1 MTAELINTGS
11 ELLLGQVTNTHLPF
25 LAKALFPIGIRITRQ
40 VTVPDGPDIRSALEE
55 SFRRA
60 NVVLVTGGLGPTTD
74 DITRDC
80 VAELLG
86 LAMRECATTRDAIS
100 ERLSRR
106 GIAPTDR
113 TFRQAQVPETGIVL
127 ANPFGTAP
135 GIYIPSNSTGS
146 PHPHI
151 FLLPGPPRE
160 LRPMVESS
168 VVPALQALE
177 HSLGG
182 PKMRSIRVSGIPEST
197 VEKMVGEPLLAL
209 GLELGYC
216 ARLGEV
222 DVRLIGNE
230 AAVEQGVEILRT
242 HIPSENLVED
252 DRPLPAIVLSS
263 LNSRNLTLAT
273 AESCTGG
280 AIASAITDIPG
291 ASTAYKRGFVCYEN
305 AAKTED
311 LDVSTTLIEEH
322 GAVSEQVA
330 SALAL
335 GAQRR
340 ARSSFAISTT
350 GIAGPGG
357 GSDLKPVGT
366 VFIGLAFP
374 DGSVS
379 TTKHQF
385 KTDRTTFKE
394 LVLRTALNQLR
405 IALLSS
411 NPTANP

>member
-127 ANPFGTAP
+127 TNPFGTAP

-177 HSLGG
+177 HSLDG

>member
-40 VTVPDGPDIRSALEE
+40 VTVPDGPDIRAALEE

-86 LAMRECATTRDAIS
+86 LAMRECATTRAAIS

-127 ANPFGTAP
+127 TNPFGTAP

-168 VVPALQALE
+168 VLPALQALE
-177 HSLGG
+177 QSLDG

-222 DVRLIGNE
+222 DVRLIGNQ
-230 AAVEQGVEILRT
+230 AAVEQGIEILRT

-305 AAKTED
+305 
-311 LDVSTTLIEEH
+311 
-322 GAVSEQVA
+322 EQVA

-340 ARSSFAISTT
+340 ARSSFALSTT

-405 IALLSS
+405 IALLSQ

>member
-1 MTAELINTGS
+1 
-11 ELLLGQVTNTHLPF
+11 
-25 LAKALFPIGIRITRQ
+25 
-40 VTVPDGPDIRSALEE
+40 
-55 SFRRA
+55 
-60 NVVLVTGGLGPTTD
+60 
-74 DITRDC
+74 
-80 VAELLG
+80 
-86 LAMRECATTRDAIS
+86 
-100 ERLSRR
+100 
-106 GIAPTDR
+106 
-113 TFRQAQVPETGIVL
+113 
-127 ANPFGTAP
+127 
-135 GIYIPSNSTGS
+135 
-146 PHPHI
+146 
-151 FLLPGPPRE
+151 
-160 LRPMVESS
+160 
-168 VVPALQALE
+168 
-177 HSLGG
+177 
-182 PKMRSIRVSGIPEST
+182 MRSIRVSGIPEST

-222 DVRLIGNE
+222 DVRLIGNQ
-230 AAVEQGVEILRT
+230 AAVEQGIEILRT
-242 HIPSENLVED
+242 QIPSENLVED

-340 ARSSFAISTT
+340 ARSSFALSTT

>member
-1 MTAELINTGS
+1 MTAELLNTGS

-25 LAKALFPIGIRITRQ
+25 IAKALFPIGIRITRQ
-40 VTVPDGPDIRSALEE
+40 VTVPDGPDIRAALHE
-55 SFRRA
+55 SFQRA
-60 NVVLVTGGLGPTTD
+60 DVVLVTGGLGPTTD
-74 DITRDC
+74 DITREC

-86 LAMRECATTRDAIS
+86 LPMRECASTRAAIS

-106 GIAPTDR
+106 GIAPTNR

-127 ANPFGTAP
+127 PNPFGTAP
-135 GIYIPSNSTGS
+135 GIYIPPISTGTPS
-146 PHPHI
+146 PHV

-160 LRPMVESS
+160 LRPMVETS
-168 VVPALQALE
+168 VVPALQALQR
-177 HSLGG
+177 STDG
-182 PKMRSIRVSGIPEST
+182 PRMRSIRVSGIPEST

-222 DVRLIGNE
+222 DVRLIGTE
-230 AAVEQGVEILRT
+230 SLVERGVEILRT
-242 HIPSENLVED
+242 RIPPENLVED
-252 DRPLPAIVLSS
+252 DRTLPAIVLSA
-263 LNSRNLTLAT
+263 LEAKNLTLST

-280 AIASAITDIPG
+280 AIASAITDTPG
-291 ASTAYKRGFVCYEN
+291 ASIAFKRGFVCYEN

-311 LDVSTTLIEEH
+311 LEVPNLLIEEH

-335 GAQRR
+335 GAQRK
-340 ARSSFAISTT
+340 ARTSFAISTT

-374 DGSVS
+374 DGTVS

-385 KTDRTTFKE
+385 KTDRSTFKE
-394 LVLRTALNQLR
+394 LVLRTALDRLR
-405 IALLSS
+405 IALLSQ

>member
-25 LAKALFPIGIRITRQ
+25 LAKALFPIGIRINRQ
-40 VTVPDGPDIRSALEE
+40 VTVPDGPDIRTALKE
-55 SFRRA
+55 SFSRSQ
-60 NVVLVTGGLGPTTD
+60 VVIVTGGLGPTTD
-74 DITRDC
+74 DITREC
-80 VAELLG
+80 VADLLG
-86 LAMRECATTRDAIS
+86 LPLHECETTRAAIS

-106 GIAPTDR
+106 GIAPTER
-113 TFRQAQVPETGIVL
+113 TFRQAMVPEKGVAL
-127 ANPFGTAP
+127 KNPFGTAP
-135 GIYIPSNSTGS
+135 GIYIPHLPTESPS
-146 PHPHI
+146 PHL

-168 VVPALQALE
+168 VVPILESLQQ
-177 HSLGG
+177 SVDG
-182 PKMRSIRVSGIPEST
+182 PRMRSIRVSGIPEST

-222 DVRLIGNE
+222 DVRLIGNQST
-230 AAVEQGVEILRT
+230 VEQGVEILRAR
-242 HIPSENLVED
+242 IPHENLVED
-252 DRPLPAIVLSS
+252 DRPLPAIVLST
-263 LNSRNLTLAT
+263 LETRGLTLAT

-280 AIASAITDIPG
+280 AIASALTDIPG
-291 ASTAYKRGFVCYEN
+291 ASTSYKRGFVCYAN
-305 AAKTED
+305 ASKTED
-311 LDVSTTLIEEH
+311 LDVPAALIEEH
-322 GAVSEQVA
+322 GAVSEPVA

-335 GAQRR
+335 GAQRK
-340 ARSSFAISTT
+340 ARTNFAIATT
-350 GIAGPGG
+350 GIAGPSG

-374 DGSVS
+374 DGTVS

-394 LVLRTALNQLR
+394 LVLRTALDRLR
-405 IALLSS
+405 IALLAQ
-411 NPTANP
+411 NPTAK

>member
-127 ANPFGTAP
+127 TNPFGTAP

-146 PHPHI
+146 LHPHI

-177 HSLGG
+177 HSLDG

-340 ARSSFAISTT
+340 ARSSFALSTT